1 MQTSL
6 VKILTTL
13 ACAMFFCAP
22 AAAATNT
29 QNLPE
34 IGDSAGSV
42 LSPEFERRLGQAVMR
57 QVHQDKSLVRD
68 PEIESYIQSIGY
80 QLVTHSDDNR
90 LPFTFFVLQD
100 PAINAFAA
108 PGGVVGI
115 NSGVILNADNES
127 ELAGVMAHEISHVTQ
142 RHMAR
147 TYEAASKFSLPMMAA
162 MIGAIALGIANPGAG
177 QAAMAIISGASA
189 QYQINFTRENEE
201 EADRIGMQLLAR
213 AGFDPRG
220 MPGFFK
226 KLQQATRYY
235 GRNVPEFLQTHPLT
249 TTRIADTTARAD
261 SYAKVDH
268 KNSAGFKLVRAK
280 LKTESFER
288 PREAIRFFEERLA
301 TNGYPD
307 QSAARYGYVV
317 ALTNAGEFSRAREE
331 LQVLIAEDSENV
343 SYLMA
348 AARLESA
355 QRNYSAAVS
364 LYKEAHKLYT
374 DYRPLV
380 LGYARALLDAGHPQ
394 QAKDLLVDYGRRHEP
409 DIAYYDLLSQAEA
422 ETNSPAEAG
431 IAKAEY
437 YYLSGDTQ
445 LAIERL
451 KFAQHQ
457 SSLDYYQQER
467 VKARL
472 QQLEYELELEKEL
485 EKQ

>member
-1 MQTSL
+1 
-6 VKILTTL
+6 
-13 ACAMFFCAP
+13 MFFCAP
-22 AAAATNT
+22 AALATNA

-34 IGDSAGSV
+34 IGDSTGSV
-42 LSPEFERRLGQAVMR
+42 FSPEFDRRLGQAVMR

-68 PEIESYIQSIGY
+68 PEVESYIESIGY
-80 QLVTHSDDNR
+80 LLVTNSDDNR
-90 LPFTFFVLQD
+90 LPFTFFILKD
-100 PAINAFAA
+100 PEVNAFAA
-108 PGGVVGI
+108 PGGVVGV
-115 NSGVILNADNES
+115 NSGVLLNANNES

-147 TYEAASKFSLPMMAA
+147 TYEATSKFSLPMMAA

-220 MPGFFK
+220 MPDFFK
-226 KLQQATRYY
+226 NLQQVTRYS
-235 GRNVPEFLQTHPLT
+235 GGNAPEFLQTHPLT
-249 TTRIADTTARAD
+249 TTRIADATARAD
-261 SYAKVDH
+261 SYPKVVH
-268 KNSAGFKLVRAK
+268 KNSAGFKLTRAN
-280 LKTESFER
+280 LKADSFEH
-288 PREAIRFFEERLA
+288 PREAIRFFEERLG
-301 TNGYPD
+301 TGGYPD
-307 QSAARYGYVV
+307 IPAARYGYVI
-317 ALTNAGEFSRAREE
+317 ALTNAGEFARAREQ
-331 LQVLIAEDSENV
+331 LHFLLAADNENV
-343 SYLMA
+343 TYMLA

-355 QRNYSAAVS
+355 QRNFSAAVS
-364 LYKEAHKLYT
+364 LYSAAHKLYT

-380 LGYARALLDAGHPQ
+380 IGYARALLDASQPQ

-422 ETNSPAEAG
+422 ETGSPAEAG

-437 YYLSGDTQ
+437 YYLSGDTK

-457 SSLDYYQQER
+457 TALDYYQQER
-467 VKARL
+467 IKARL
-472 QQLEYELELEKEL
+472 RELEYELKLEKEL
-485 EKQ
+485 EKM